1 MSKYVID
8 SETME
13 GLGDAIRSVTGSDK
27 RFTPDE
33 MMAEVRDILNA
44 TTFVLVDKDGNEY
57 PAVYIDSDVVIT
69 AGANDIRKG
78 YTAITADGVVEGTKV
93 IPAYHT
99 TEGCRVIPSGS
110 AFSLK
115 ILNGRYAYTKLQALL
130 CPFNNS
136 TADSVATDR
145 VVIGDKVYPVNST
158 EAIAEVITDP
168 QTESIV
174 LGLIN
179 DSDNPYIVR
188 YFTYKEEY

>member
-57 PAVYIDSDVVIT
+57 PAVYIDSDALIT

-78 YTAITADGVVEGTKV
+78 YTAITADGVIEGTKE

-99 TEGCRVIPSGS
+99 TEGHKFIPIGS
-110 AFSLK
+110 EFE
-115 ILNGRYAYTKLQALL
+115 INGFDHYNYTKLLAMICELNGSVSNSVSVEKVVINDIL
-130 CPFNNS
+130 YNANSIEKISDVIIDESSKSIKFGIINNS
-136 TADSVATDR
+136 DTAK
-145 VVIGDKVYPVNST
+145 VVRYMT
-158 EAIAEVITDP
+158 YREVI
-168 QTESIV
+168 
-174 LGLIN
+174 
-179 DSDNPYIVR
+179 
-188 YFTYKEEY
+188 